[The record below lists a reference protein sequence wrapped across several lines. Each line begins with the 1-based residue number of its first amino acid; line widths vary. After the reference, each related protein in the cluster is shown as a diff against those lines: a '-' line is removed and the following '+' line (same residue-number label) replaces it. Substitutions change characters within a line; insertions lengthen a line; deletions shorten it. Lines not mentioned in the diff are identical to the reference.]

1 MVQIYH
7 SFVLPVPS
15 SLAPTCKKQIS
26 TNSPEVRFLHKP
38 DYSELQGKLEETNPR
53 GTRPH
58 FTGTI
63 HMTRTLHKTPLD
75 ERGKHHLTAEMPLPL
90 ETRCRV
96 ATSAQRELERYL
108 SYRKRDDW
116 KSGGGYP
123 QRCGCY
129 LCTVE
134 TELLLRQSWWSRT
147 SPQPPLPF
155 GGFRLRCMPRLT

>member
-1 MVQIYH
+1 M
-7 SFVLPVPS
+7 LPVPS
-15 SLAPTCKKQIS
+15 SLAPTCKKTNFYKLARIS
-26 TNSPEVRFLHKP
+26 IPA
-38 DYSELQGKLEETNPR
+38 QGRLLRTAAQLEEANPR

-75 ERGKHHLTAEMPLPL
+75 EQGKHHLTAEMALPF

-96 ATSAQRELERYL
+96 ATTVQRELERYL

-116 KSGGGYP
+116 KREGGYP

-147 SPQPPLPF
+147 SPQPPLPL